1 MPKPLARLFLVFF
14 TAILAACGPAPES
27 TEPAAA
33 PPGPEAGEVNK
44 RAGDETADMLAE
56 TVAAMGALD
65 RAFGAMFSPDGQ
77 RLLYQSSE
85 TGLPQLY
92 LADLDGGNRQQV
104 SEFDDQI
111 RGVAW
116 SPDGQTLAVDL
127 APDGGLNR
135 QIYLRP
141 LDGGELTRITE
152 GGRTNNWLGDW
163 SEDGRL
169 LSYSSDVAG
178 DGSVDA
184 YVYDAE
190 TGESRLVADNPGIG
204 TINDL
209 SPDARRAVVWRMRSR
224 GDTDLY
230 LVDLASGEE
239 QLLTPHA
246 GVALSQNAHFVG
258 NDRIVFA
265 SNVDREMM
273 ALAEVTIN
281 ADGRASPLRY
291 IAGREDAEL
300 EGIELVPGSADAAL
314 VWNASGRSELAFVD
328 LDTDAM
334 RSGPALP
341 AELVTITD
349 VAPDGQQFALTVS
362 GSTTPTNVW
371 LMRSGRFTQVT
382 EIDRQGVDF
391 EAMVAP
397 ELILYDAHDGV
408 GLSGWLYRPRGV
420 EGPGAYVL
428 DFHGGP
434 EGQERPSF
442 NTTIQALLSQGIGVF
457 AVNIR
462 GSSGFGK
469 TFVNL
474 DNGALRVNAVK
485 DIKSTADYL
494 IEQGIADRERLGI
507 IGGSYGG
514 YMVMAGLTEYP
525 ELFAAGANL
534 FGVVN
539 FITFFEQTEP
549 WMAAISTV
557 EYGDPATEA
566 DLLRELSP
574 IFRIDQ
580 VTAPTIVL
588 HGANDTN
595 VPVVEA
601 EQVVDNLD
609 ARGVPVRYILFPD
622 EGHGWQKTENRV
634 TSTVE
639 IVRWFDRYL
648 NRDARQRSDVDA

>member
-1 MPKPLARLFLVFF
+1 MPTVRACLLL
-14 TAILAACGPAPES
+14 TLLSLSLTACGPSADS
-27 TEPAAA
+27 TEPATESPAVPAA
-33 PPGPEAGEVNK
+33 DVETEAVAPSDN
-44 RAGDETADMLAE
+44 ALAN

-65 RAFGAMFSPDGQ
+65 RAYGAAFSPDGQ
-77 RLLYQSSE
+77 RLMYRSSE
-85 TGLPQLY
+85 TGLPQLF
-92 LADLDGGNRQQV
+92 LSDLDGGNKQQI
-104 SEFDDQI
+104 SEFEDQI

-116 SPDGQTLAVDL
+116 SPDGQTLAIDL

-135 QIYLRP
+135 QLYLRS
-141 LDGGELTRITE
+141 LEGGDMTLITE

-163 SEDGRL
+163 SDDGRL
-169 LSYSSDVAG
+169 ITYSSDKAG
-178 DGSVDA
+178 DGSIDSYIYSVDS
-184 YVYDAE
+184 
-190 TGESRLVADNPGIG
+190 GESRLVADNPGIG

-209 SPDARRAVVWRMRSR
+209 SPDATRAVVWRMRSR

-230 LVDLASGEE
+230 LIDLERGEE
-239 QLLTPHA
+239 QLLTPHE

-258 NDRIVFA
+258 NDRIIFA

-273 ALAEVTIN
+273 ALAEVTID
-281 ADGRASPLRY
+281 AEGRASPLRF
-291 IAGREDAEL
+291 IAGRDDAEL
-300 EGIELVPGSADAAL
+300 EGIDLLPGDQEVAL
-314 VWNASGRSELAFVD
+314 IWNASGRSELAFID
-328 LDTDAM
+328 LSTRAT
-334 RSGPALP
+334 RPGPALP
-341 AELVTITD
+341 AEIVTISD
-349 VAPDGQQFALTVS
+349 VASEGRQLALTIS

-371 LMRSGRFTQVT
+371 LMQSNRFTQVT
-382 EIDRQGVDF
+382 KVDRRGIDFDALVS
-391 EAMVAP
+391 P
-397 ELILYDAHDGV
+397 ELVDYVAHDGIK
-408 GLSGWLYRPRGV
+408 LSGWLYRPRDV

-442 NTTIQALLSQGIGVF
+442 NATIQALLSQGIGVF

-474 DNGALRVNAVK
+474 DNGALRVNAVR
-485 DIKSTADYL
+485 DIKATAQHL
-494 IEQGIADRERLGI
+494 INNGIADPNRLGI

-557 EYGDPATEA
+557 EYGDPATEEEM
-566 DLLRELSP
+566 LRDLSP

-580 VTAPTIVL
+580 VQAPTIVL

-601 EQVVDNLD
+601 EQVVENLE

-639 IVRWFDRYL
+639 IVQWFDRYL
-648 NRDARQRSDVDA
+648 NHRSSDM

>member
-1 MPKPLARLFLVFF
+1 MPNAIACLIPIALALLL
-14 TAILAACGPAPES
+14 TACGPSSEPAEPASAPAEPLAVDVEAPE
-27 TEPAAA
+27 
-33 PPGPEAGEVNK
+33 PETD
-44 RAGDETADMLAE
+44 DELAE

-65 RAFGAMFSPDGQ
+65 RAYGAMFSPDGQ
-77 RLLYQSSE
+77 RMLYESSE
-85 TGLPQLY
+85 TGLPQLFM
-92 LADLDGGNRQQV
+92 ADLDGSNKQQI
-104 SEFDDQI
+104 SEFEDQI

-116 SPDGQTLAVDL
+116 SPDGQTLAIDL

-141 LDGGELTRITE
+141 LEGDEMTLITAGGKS
-152 GGRTNNWLGDW
+152 NNWLGDW
-163 SEDGRL
+163 SDDGRL
-169 LSYSSDVAG
+169 LGYSSNVAG
-178 DGSVDA
+178 DGSIDA
-184 YVYDAE
+184 YVYDLE

-209 SPDARRAVVWRMRSR
+209 SPDATRAVVWRMRSR

-230 LVDLASGEE
+230 LIDLASGDE
-239 QLLTPHA
+239 QLLTPHE

-273 ALAEVTIN
+273 ALADVTID
-281 ADGRASPLRY
+281 AEGRASPLRF
-291 IAGREDAEL
+291 IAGRDDAEL
-300 EGIELVPGSADAAL
+300 EGIEILPGNAEAAL
-314 VWNASGRSELAFVD
+314 IWNASGRSELAFID
-328 LDTDAM
+328 LATGSM
-334 RSGPALP
+334 RVGPVLP
-341 AELVTITD
+341 AEIVAITD
-349 VAPDGQQFALTVS
+349 VAPGGEPLALTVS
-362 GSTTPTNVW
+362 GSTMPTNVW
-371 LMRSGRFTQVT
+371 LMQSSRFTQVT
-382 EIDRQGVDF
+382 EVDPRGIDF
-391 EAMVAP
+391 KELVAP
-397 ELILYDAHDGV
+397 ELVAYTAHDGV
-408 GLSGWLYRPRGV
+408 ELSGWLYRPRGV
-420 EGPGAYVL
+420 AGPGAYVL

-442 NTTIQALLSQGIGVF
+442 NETIQALLSQGIGVF
-457 AVNIR
+457 AVNVR

-474 DNGALRVNAVK
+474 DNGALRVNAVR
-485 DIKSTADYL
+485 DIEATARHL
-494 IEQGIADRERLGI
+494 IDDGIADPDRLGI

-525 ELFAAGANL
+525 DLFAAGANL

-557 EYGDPATEA
+557 EYGDPVTEA
-566 DLLRELSP
+566 DMLRELSP

-580 VTAPTIVL
+580 VQAPTIVL

-595 VPVVEA
+595 VPMVEA
-601 EQVVDNLD
+601 EQVVENLE

-648 NRDARQRSDVDA
+648 NREAGET